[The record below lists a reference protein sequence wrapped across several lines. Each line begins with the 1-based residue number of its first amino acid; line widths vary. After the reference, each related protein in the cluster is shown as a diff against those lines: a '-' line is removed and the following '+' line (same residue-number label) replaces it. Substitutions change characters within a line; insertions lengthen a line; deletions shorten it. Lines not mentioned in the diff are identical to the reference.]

1 MAAGEHPPSGDF
13 SHCVDPSG
21 CPVVQLSS
29 FDCGGDYLIDCE
41 QSVRRCHEIA
51 AIEGAQLYSCSAD
64 PPIDLYSLYK
74 LCSNLS
80 GLISRRKQFDL
91 GNKTRGGGPEALDQ
105 CITSECGMCVRGVC
119 VWERECVNVC
129 GSVACVCV
137 NLCVIHTLT
146 AVTVSHS
153 VSHSVELSVKLS
165 FNSLACQTL
174 HKIPTHALTHTL
186 A

>member
-13 SHCVDPSG
+13 SHCVDLSG
-21 CPVVQLSS
+21 SRAVQLSS

-41 QSVRRCHEIA
+41 QSVHRCHEIA
-51 AIEGAQLYSCSAD
+51 AIEGAQFYSCSAD

-119 VWERECVNVC
+119 
-129 GSVACVCV
+129 GSVFVSVACVCVCV